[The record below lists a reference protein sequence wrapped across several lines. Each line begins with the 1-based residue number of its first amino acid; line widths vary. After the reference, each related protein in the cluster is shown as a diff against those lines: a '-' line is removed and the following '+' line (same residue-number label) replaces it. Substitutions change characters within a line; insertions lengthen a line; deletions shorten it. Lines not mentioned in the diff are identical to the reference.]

1 MKADGIGSTPS
12 PTVSAG
18 ITAAWNARHPVGSAI
33 TYIDDSGREVETT
46 VTAPCEPMAGARCA
60 QIAARDG
67 WCCIDRLI

>member
-1 MKADGIGSTPS
+1 MGSKSGSSPS
-12 PTVSAG
+12 PTVSAA
-18 ITAAWNARHPVGSAI
+18 ISATWNTRHPVGSAI

-60 QIAARDG
+60 RIANRDG

>member
-1 MKADGIGSTPS
+1 MKREGIGSTPS
-12 PTVSAG
+12 PTVSAA
-18 ITAAWNARHPVGSAI
+18 ISMSWNVRHPIGSPI
-33 TYIDDSGREVETT
+33 TYIDDAGREVETT